1 MLPPTPGVVHVV
13 ALGGR
18 GPGWSG
24 QLASVVH
31 CAPVMLH
38 LPTAGHSL
46 VTVCPAV
53 LHVIVP
59 VLGSVAQS
67 HDPLG

>member
-1 MLPPTPGVVHVV
+1 VLHAA
-13 ALGGR
+13 ALGGN

-24 QLASVVH
+24 QLAFEVH

-46 VTVCPAV
+46 DTVCPAV
-53 LHVIVP
+53 LHVVTP
-59 VLGSVAQS
+59 VLGSVPQS
-67 HDPLG
+67 Q